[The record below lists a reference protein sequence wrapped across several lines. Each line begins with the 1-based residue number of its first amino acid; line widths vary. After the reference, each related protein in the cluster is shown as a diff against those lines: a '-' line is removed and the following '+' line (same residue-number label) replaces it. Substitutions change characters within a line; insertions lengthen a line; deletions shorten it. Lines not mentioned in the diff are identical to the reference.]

1 MNAEEHLSI
10 QTTATPAKSGTPP
23 HDVFLSLQRL
33 ALALNQEVADLL
45 KTRGLSAPQFNI
57 LRILRGARVEP
68 EGETG
73 LACSEI
79 GARLLTHAPDLT
91 RLLDRMAAQ
100 CLVVRA
106 RTPNDRRVVAARIT
120 DKGLA
125 LLAELDAP
133 LTALHTEQLGHLGP
147 ERLAALKALLE
158 AARPKRRPADRQ
170 GTRAQSPDS

>member
-1 MNAEEHLSI
+1 MNAEDYLSI
-10 QTTATPAKSGTPP
+10 RPTPTPAKSDTSP

-33 ALALNQEVADLL
+33 VLALNQEVADLL

-57 LRILRGARVEP
+57 LRILRGARAEP

-100 CLVVRA
+100 GLVVRA
-106 RTPNDRRVVAARIT
+106 RAPSDRRVVAARIT
-120 DKGLA
+120 EKGLA

-147 ERLAALKALLE
+147 ERLGQLRMLLE
-158 AARPKRRPADRQ
+158 AAQPKQRPR
-170 GTRAQSPDS
+170 